1 MVIKSLQD
9 IKDIVAEYLGVALL
23 VGDRYFLIKK
33 EFVNEVD
40 GWLREYTKSKK
51 GDWLEY
57 EFIQY
62 KDEPRVYVLR
72 LYI

>member
-23 VGDRYFLIKK
+23 VGDKYFLIKK

-57 EFIQY
+57 ELTQY

>member
-9 IKDIVAEYLGVALL
+9 IKDIVAEYLGIALL

-57 EFIQY
+57 ELIEY
-62 KDEPRVYVLR
+62 KDEPRVSVLR

>member
-57 EFIQY
+57 ELIQY
-62 KDEPRVYVLR
+62 KDEPRVCILR